1 MTNVG
6 NTADCVVSD
15 AVGGSAVFENNK
27 ATVVVL
33 GNGGVDDNEAAVV
46 FENNKATVVVL
57 GNGGVDDN
65 EATVVFGSGV
75 VDDNRL

>member
-1 MTNVG
+1 MTSVG

-15 AVGGSAVFENNK
+15 DVGGSVVFKNNK

-33 GNGGVDDNEAAVV
+33 GNGDVDDNEAAVV

-65 EATVVFGSGV
+65 EATVCF
-75 VDDNRL
+75 